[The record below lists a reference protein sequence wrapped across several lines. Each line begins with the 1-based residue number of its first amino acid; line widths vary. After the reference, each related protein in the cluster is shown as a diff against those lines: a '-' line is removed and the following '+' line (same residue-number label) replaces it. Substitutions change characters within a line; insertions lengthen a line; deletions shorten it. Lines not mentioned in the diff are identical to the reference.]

1 MKRRT
6 FLKTAATFSAV
17 SVLTPSFTLAN
28 EEKNPFGIT
37 KKPRLNFGY
46 HFQKMKIIKKL
57 YHLNM
62 MEILVRQKL

>member
-28 EEKNPFGIT
+28 EEKIHLELQ
-37 KKPRLNFGY
+37 KPRKFEVKIVITLN
-46 HFQKMKIIKKL
+46 KVK
-57 YHLNM
+57 
-62 MEILVRQKL
+62 R